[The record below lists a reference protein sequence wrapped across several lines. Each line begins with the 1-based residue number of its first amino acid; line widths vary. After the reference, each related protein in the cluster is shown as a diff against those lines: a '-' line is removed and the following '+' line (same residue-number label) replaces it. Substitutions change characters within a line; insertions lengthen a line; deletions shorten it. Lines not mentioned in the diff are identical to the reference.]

1 MAQLHVVAPEAQAP
15 QRTVEFA
22 PLSLK
27 LWELDWRCLG
37 PWTFEE
43 VTVEVGTFED
53 ALPFIADNYARIFGT
68 DDGQAR
74 FLVEPMTPA
83 KRRFGAEMDVFL
95 FRVESRVIGVVMGH
109 ASDWSTY
116 YLRTA
121 AYLPEYRSRHLVQ
134 GFFDAMCEPLR
145 NAGVVRV
152 ESDVTPTNV
161 PMMRAHLGQGFI
173 VSSTTTSERWGLV
186 ARMTKFLQD
195 DAEAIFVRQFCGIA
209 VKNQKP
215 TKPELDR
222 RTP

>member
-1 MAQLHVVAPEAQAP
+1 MAQLQLVSP
-15 QRTVEFA
+15 TVQVPPRAAEFS

-27 LWELDWRCLG
+27 LWDLDWRKIL
-37 PWTFEE
+37 PWSFEE
-43 VTVEVGTFED
+43 VTVESGTFED
-53 ALPFIADNYARIFGT
+53 ALPFIAENYARIFGT
-68 DDGQAR
+68 GDGQSR

-95 FRVESRVIGVVMGH
+95 FRVEGRTIGVVMGH

-121 AYLPEYRSRHLVQ
+121 AYLPEYRGRHLVQ
-134 GFFDAMCEPLR
+134 EFFDAMCGPLR
-145 NAGVVRV
+145 DAGVVRV

-173 VSSTTTSERWGLV
+173 VSATTTSERWGLV
-186 ARMTKFLQD
+186 ARMTKFLRD
-195 DAEAIFVRQFCGIA
+195 DAEEIFIRQFCGIA
-209 VKNQKP
+209 VKNKTPQNP
-215 TKPELDR
+215 NPDR

>member
-1 MAQLHVVAPEAQAP
+1 MAQLHLVTPVAQALP
-15 QRTVEFA
+15 REPVFA

-27 LWELDWRCLG
+27 LWDLDWRRIL

-43 VTVEVGTFED
+43 VTVESGTFED
-53 ALPFIADNYARIFGT
+53 ALPFITENYARIFGT
-68 DDGQAR
+68 DDGQSR

-95 FRVESRVIGVVMGH
+95 FRAEGKVIGVVMGH

-134 GFFDAMCEPLR
+134 GFFEAMCAPLR
-145 NAGVVRV
+145 DAGVVRV

-209 VKNQKP
+209 VKNQKS
-215 TKPELDR
+215 TKPEINR
-222 RTP
+222 RMP